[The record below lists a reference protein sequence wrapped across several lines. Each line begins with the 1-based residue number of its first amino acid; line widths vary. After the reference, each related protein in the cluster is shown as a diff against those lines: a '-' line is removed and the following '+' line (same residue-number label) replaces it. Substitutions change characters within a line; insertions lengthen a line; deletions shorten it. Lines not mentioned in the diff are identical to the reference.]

1 MFADSWFETL
11 AWFKHAIKSAGPHGV
26 HSPFVYRLITH
37 DLRKR
42 NLFPVQP
49 QIEACR
55 KRLKQSTDVVE
66 VNDLG
71 AGSRVNKHARR
82 SVASI
87 AKSALQPASHAQVM
101 ATLAR
106 HSQSR
111 NILELGTSLGLTSAY
126 LALSSSDVRV
136 VTIEGAPAIAR
147 LAAESWQ
154 AIGLNNVELFTASFD
169 EALPDVLAK
178 MKRVDFV
185 LIDGNHRFE
194 PTMLYINQLLSVVHE
209 ETVIVLDD
217 IHWSEEMER
226 AWNECAALPE
236 VTLSLDFFDFGV
248 LYFNKGRR
256 KEHFRLY
263 RPWH

>member
-1 MFADSWFETL
+1 MYADSWFETL
-11 AWFKHAIKSAGPHGV
+11 AWVKHAIKAVGPHGV

-37 DLRKR
+37 DLRKQ

-49 QIEACR
+49 QIETCR
-55 KRLKQSTDVVE
+55 KGLRQSADVVE
-66 VNDLG
+66 VIDLG
-71 AGSRVNKHARR
+71 AGSRVNRHARR
-82 SVASI
+82 TVASI
-87 AKSALQPASHAQVM
+87 AGSALQPVSHAQVM

-111 NILELGTSLGLTSAY
+111 FILELGTSLGLTSAY
-126 LALSSSDVRV
+126 LAMSSNDVRV
-136 VTIEGAPAIAR
+136 VSIEGAPAIAQ

-154 AIGLNNVELFTASFD
+154 ALGVSNVELVTASFD
-169 EALPDVLAK
+169 EALPGVLAK
-178 MKRVDFV
+178 MPRVDFV
-185 LIDGNHRFE
+185 LIDGNHRYE
-194 PTMLYINQLLSVVHE
+194 PTMRYILQLLSEVHE

-226 AWNECAALPE
+226 AWNDCAALPE

-248 LYFNKGRR
+248 LYFKRGRR

>member
-1 MFADSWFETL
+1 MFVDSWFETL
-11 AWFKHAIKSAGPHGV
+11 AWCKHAVKASGPHGV

-42 NLFPVQP
+42 NLFPVQQ

-55 KRLKQSTDVVE
+55 KHLKQSADVVE

-106 HSQSR
+106 HSQSCY
-111 NILELGTSLGLTSAY
+111 ILELGTSLGLTSAY
-126 LALSSSDVRV
+126 LALSSSEVHV
-136 VTIEGAPAIAR
+136 VTIEGAPAIAKR
-147 LAAESWQ
+147 AAESWQ
-154 AIGLNNVELFTASFD
+154 TIGLNNVELVTASFD
-169 EALPDVLAK
+169 EALPGVLAK
-178 MKRVDFV
+178 MTRVDFV
-185 LIDGNHRFE
+185 LIDGNHRYE
-194 PTMLYINQLLSVVHE
+194 PTMRYINQLLSVVHE

-226 AWNECAALPE
+226 AWNECAALAE
-236 VTLSLDFFDFGV
+236 VSLSLDFFDFGV
-248 LYFNKGRR
+248 LYFKKGRR

-263 RPWH
+263 RPWR